1 MRRRD
6 WVLALA
12 VLLAI
17 VLLTVGAIAWLGPDQ
32 RDSRPVTPSTQTPA
46 GIGPTG

>member
-17 VLLTVGAIAWLGPDQ
+17 VLLTLAAIAWLAPDG
-32 RDSRPVTPSTQTPA
+32 RDSRPASPSTQTPV
-46 GIGPTG
+46 GTGPTG